1 MKSVRKPNI
10 LTFSGSKHQKPH
22 IPMQS
27 SPMELLTLFR
37 LGDKLARAQSSGY
50 FCIPKSQGFLQEK
63 DGTKILMSQV

>member
-1 MKSVRKPNI
+1 MKSVRKPNT

-50 FCIPKSQGFLQEK
+50 FCIPKS
-63 DGTKILMSQV
+63 